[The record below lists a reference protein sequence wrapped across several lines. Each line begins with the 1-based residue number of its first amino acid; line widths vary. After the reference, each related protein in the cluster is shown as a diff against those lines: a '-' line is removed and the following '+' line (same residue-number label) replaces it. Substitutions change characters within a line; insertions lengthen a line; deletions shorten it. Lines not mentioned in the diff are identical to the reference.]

1 MNPSTKEIIANNF
14 KGGLNTNGK
23 NIQLTENV
31 NYGASITSAGSGILV
46 FEEMSGSLIPE
57 DGTHGYVLTSDHGKP
72 SWQENVATGVQ
83 INPIENNRIYVTGTF
98 DAQHLY
104 YNNNIYIEDNVLMG
118 AAWND
123 YAEYRICKDNYK
135 AGQVVCENGDDTLS
149 IATRRLQPGAEIVS
163 DTFGFAIGL
172 TQEATC
178 PIAVSGRV
186 LAYTYEPR
194 AEFSAGDPV
203 CAGPNGTVS
212 KMTREEV
219 REYPDRMIGTVSAI
233 PNYEIWNDKVIV
245 DNRIWI
251 KIK

>member
-31 NYGASITSAGSGILV
+31 NYGASITSASSGILV
-46 FEEMSGSLIPE
+46 FEEMSGSLVPE

-72 SWQENVATGVQ
+72 NWQENVATGIQ
-83 INPIENNRIYVTGTF
+83 INPIENNRIYVAGTF
-98 DAQHLY
+98 DGKYLY
-104 YNNNIYIEDNVLMG
+104 YNNNVYIEDNVLMG

-123 YAEYRICKDNYK
+123 YAEYRICRDNYK

-149 IATRRLQPGAEIVS
+149 IATKRLQPGAEIVS

-172 TQEATC
+172 TKEATC

-194 AEFSAGDPV
+194 AEFKAGDAV

-212 KMTREEV
+212 RMTREEV
-219 REYPDRMIGTVSAI
+219 REYPDRIIGTVSAI
-233 PNYEIWNDKVIV
+233 PNYETWNDKVIV